1 MIVFAIIAGIFLLL
15 FAVFLFLPSQF
26 GLEYEYKDGVQRLV
40 LHIRCLGIPL
50 KIKIPLS
57 KHAEQGKEKKK
68 KEAEAVESF
77 KKKMTFSRFRSIAS
91 GMKKAYRE
99 TEGDIADILSQ
110 IRQKTSF
117 ESICFTLNFGL
128 SNAAKTGIATGAAW
142 ASSSCVLSVL
152 DRMFG
157 IKKMYLDVVPD
168 FNREHFHLYL
178 KSILRLRPVHIIS
191 IGIRM
196 IKIVNLFIE
205 KMDIK

>member
-15 FAVFLFLPSQF
+15 FALILFLPSQF
-26 GLEYEYKDGVQRLV
+26 GIEYENKDGIQRLI

-50 KIKIPLS
+50 KIKIPLR
-57 KHAEQGKEKKK
+57 KTKEQNKEKKQK
-68 KEAEAVESF
+68 KSKAVESSE
-77 KKKMTFSRFRSIAS
+77 KKMSFSRFRTIAS
-91 GMKKAYRE
+91 GMKNAYRE
-99 TEGDIADILSQ
+99 SEEDISDILLQ

-117 ESICFTLNFGL
+117 ESVCFTVNFGL
-128 SNAAKTGIATGAAW
+128 SNAAKTGIATGATW
-142 ASSSCVLSVL
+142 ASSSCILSVL
-152 DRMFG
+152 DHMFG

-178 KSILRLRPVHIIS
+178 KSILRLKPVHIIS
-191 IGIRM
+191 IGFQM